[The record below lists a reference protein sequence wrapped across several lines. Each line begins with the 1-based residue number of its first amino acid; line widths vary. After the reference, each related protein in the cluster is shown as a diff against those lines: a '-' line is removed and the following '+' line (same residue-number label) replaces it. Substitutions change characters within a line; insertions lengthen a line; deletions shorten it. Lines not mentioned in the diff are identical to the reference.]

1 MSIAQRQPA
10 PSRRY
15 EPNIISNPSQWMG
28 IHTPEGWRVHRKRF
42 GRSERFSIALSGDG
56 RTDFFPG
63 ALLDPD
69 TQRVEWQ
76 DDLHLR
82 DDPYTD
88 GGIYPADPRVEYPA
102 GRPRWAIS
110 HTLLCYPVADHTL
123 YTHEYTWDM
132 ASGDLRTHFR
142 RHVALEQAMT
152 DDADGRTIR
161 VAHRP
166 ISLSVEGNVHY
177 PLQNSAVRGVWTA
190 PSKSGTNYY
199 ARRIVQRIAMHNAV
213 YGNAPR
219 TPVVQCHGMW
229 ATLPGDPLDACFD
242 SETGECT
249 DRQRVIEQ
257 MRIPLDEPK
266 IGLLMPQFR
275 QVESCVYEGLVSL
288 VAEPYGSVTSA
299 HLDQLRQRRGS
310 RFALGRVGYAA
321 ANRFDGDS
329 DTLGVEGY
337 VPQFDF
343 NDDGTIDEADE
354 ERLGRHVGRT
364 VRYNLYLAA
373 YFGGDWLTTSA
384 LLEPEHRAGI
394 PAIADYSYGGGYDSQ
409 AGVIRLLETPGPNQ
423 PVWVEYH
430 HDAPAEAGENNIR
443 LHLYRE
449 I

>member
-1 MSIAQRQPA
+1 
-10 PSRRY
+10 
-15 EPNIISNPSQWMG
+15 
-28 IHTPEGWRVHRKRF
+28 
-42 GRSERFSIALSGDG
+42 
-56 RTDFFPG
+56 
-63 ALLDPD
+63 
-69 TQRVEWQ
+69 
-76 DDLHLR
+76 
-82 DDPYTD
+82 
-88 GGIYPADPRVEYPA
+88 
-102 GRPRWAIS
+102 
-110 HTLLCYPVADHTL
+110 
-123 YTHEYTWDM
+123 
-132 ASGDLRTHFR
+132 
-142 RHVALEQAMT
+142 
-152 DDADGRTIR
+152 
-161 VAHRP
+161 
-166 ISLSVEGNVHY
+166 
-177 PLQNSAVRGVWTA
+177 
-190 PSKSGTNYY
+190 
-199 ARRIVQRIAMHNAV
+199 
-213 YGNAPR
+213 
-219 TPVVQCHGMW
+219 
-229 ATLPGDPLDACFD
+229 
-242 SETGECT
+242 
-249 DRQRVIEQ
+249 